1 MAEDVWAQCMMTRVS
16 SRVVAGYMC
25 VLVCC
30 QRSLIKPRPCVQLS
44 SLHAQ
49 FRGRSVLSRLHSADF
64 TRQHHGSSSARPS
77 VLRVHRCLPLLLH
90 ATTSTR
96 RGSSITTAP
105 STRKMDWPASAARP
119 GRAYQLRLAL
129 LLSTTDHSHPALIEA
144 LHDYMLYSCSITAA
158 K

>member
-77 VLRVHRCLPLLLH
+77 SAFIAAAAAAARHDEHETRQHYYRSIDSQDGLASVCRPARPCLS
-90 ATTSTR
+90 AASR
-96 RGSSITTAP
+96 P
-105 STRKMDWPASAARP
+105 STFNYRP
-119 GRAYQLRLAL
+119 QSPSVDR
-129 LLSTTDHSHPALIEA
+129 SVT
-144 LHDYMLYSCSITAA
+144 
-158 K
+158 